1 MVAIYVMWFCRLQR
15 GGFIRPVIFIKS
27 EVIMENEKENK
38 IEAKT
43 EEGQKPEEKPTE
55 SEAVKALKEGYEAQ
69 IAKLKEDSAKKEKE
83 LTGIIKDLARGDKE
97 APPEKTEL
105 DRVIDEINAFKAHNK
120 YF

>member
-1 MVAIYVMWFCRLQR
+1 
-15 GGFIRPVIFIKS
+15 
-27 EVIMENEKENK
+27 MENEKENK
-38 IEAKT
+38 TEIKP
-43 EEGQKPEEKPTE
+43 EEGQKPEEQNE

-69 IAKLKEDSAKKEKE
+69 IAKLKEDASKKEKE